1 MYTKLDA
8 KIEALGFTKM
18 ESEEPE
24 NEFGVSYRR
33 KIEDSEFWQR
43 VDVLR
48 IPEDEHIVSSYE
60 DRLNNKG
67 MNNVIGLT
75 YVEMI
80 LFAKKLKEMKRK
92 YKWE

>member
-18 ESEEPE
+18 ENEEPE

-48 IPEDEHIVSSYE
+48 VPEDEHIVSSYE
-60 DRLNNKG
+60 DRLNNEG